1 MMERRKS
8 FAAAAIVAAI
18 ITAFEGVFLFV
29 TLVLHGEFLSFMGSG
44 VMIFFYALA
53 AMMIAASAFGG
64 ITGARIIKRA
74 DAKRRGFVIAA
85 ILCAAPIAPMML
97 SSRLLDSFFPV
108 TTFVIVSALEAV
120 IFIAA
125 ALIKERGFDAKSWGE

>member
-97 SSRLLDSFFPV
+97 SSRLLDEFFPV
-108 TTFVIVSALEAV
+108 TTFVIVSVLEAV